1 MKCILT
7 NMFGQWKLISV
18 TIPDSDIQLSFIHV
32 ENRVCTEWR
41 KTCSRL
47 AAQSRRR
54 KESQLFKELTALLPL
69 DSSMDGQRDKASVIR
84 LTIAYMHLRG
94 LLNSSALPMM
104 TTSSPSLPGVS
115 AKSHERGLLDS
126 ALGGFVVL
134 LSLNGKV
141 IFTTK
146 NVTTHTGINQMD
158 LIGRSLFE
166 FMHPCDQV
174 EVKDILTRLIGNQG
188 QQDCEVFLRIK
199 SGVNQKLASWK
210 IIQCT
215 GKKISSSTSGSS
227 CLVLQCRALPMQEI
241 IEMDAT
247 LNISAFLSIHS
258 PDMKFTYCHSSY
270 TLFCLRVVKLI
281 GFRDTELI
289 GKSVYQYYHPSDC
302 QQIRKAHICLLS
314 KGQVSTGKYRLL
326 HREGGYVWA
335 ETDASVVCNSRTGTP
350 ESVVCI
356 NYILSGIE
364 QPDVAFLLKQT
375 EQLLKPFDSLCSE
388 HQTDTLSAAL
398 QDGRSPRTGTTAI
411 QHNISIASQNQRE
424 GNRREVHECSEMTHK
439 TEGCCDFTCDLCE
452 LDLDSLAPYIPM
464 HGEDFLLT
472 PIYDGTMDSPDLNV
486 YGLSLDSPQSK
497 LSPQL
502 QNLEGTVFVPVKSLT
517 HTQQIISHYFQTNR
531 FSDTSKLILTKQWND
546 SLEIVNRISKI
557 QYNSQPLS
565 TESETH
571 HWRKNMLKVSQHPN
585 RTHCNYDG
593 STTIPCGRVQ
603 NPLGSKFKSLQ
614 VSENPMYHGVASPQ
628 NRRHHTDGKIHPT
641 PLTLPVLSRWECE
654 VNAPLDPTSYLLQGN
669 ELTAVLDQV
678 ASRVPLW

>member
-1 MKCILT
+1 
-7 NMFGQWKLISV
+7 
-18 TIPDSDIQLSFIHV
+18 
-32 ENRVCTEWR
+32 
-41 KTCSRL
+41 
-47 AAQSRRR
+47 
-54 KESQLFKELTALLPL
+54 
-69 DSSMDGQRDKASVIR
+69 MDGQRDKASVIR

>member
-1 MKCILT
+1 MNSKHFKMVINHLGEEYHGKT
-7 NMFGQWKLISV
+7 RRKQI
-18 TIPDSDIQLSFIHV
+18 FI
-32 ENRVCTEWR
+32 EQKKRRVCTEWR

-104 TTSSPSLPGVS
+104 TKSSPSLPGVS

-188 QQDCEVFLRIK
+188 WQDCEVFLRIK

-215 GKKISSSTSGSS
+215 GKKKSSSTSGSS
-227 CLVLQCRALPMQEI
+227 CLVLQCRALPMEEI

-247 LNISAFLSIHS
+247 LNISAFLSVHS
-258 PDMKFTYCHSSY
+258 PDMKFTYCHS
-270 TLFCLRVVKLI
+270 RVVKLI

-289 GKSVYQYYHPSDC
+289 GQSVYQYYHPSDC
-302 QQIRKAHICLLS
+302 QQIHKAHICLLS
-314 KGQVSTGKYRLL
+314 KGQASTGKYRLL
-326 HREGGYVWA
+326 HRDGGYVWA

-364 QPDVAFLLKQT
+364 QPDVAFLLEQT
-375 EQLLKPFDSLCSE
+375 KQLLKPFDSLCSE
-388 HQTDTLSAAL
+388 HQTVPLSAAL
-398 QDGRSPRTGTTAI
+398 QDGHSPRTGTTAI
-411 QHNISIASQNQRE
+411 QHNNLEASQNQRG
-424 GNRREVHECSEMTHK
+424 GNRQEDHECSEMTHK
-439 TEGCCDFTCDLCE
+439 TEGCCHFMCDLCE

-472 PIYDGTMDSPDLNV
+472 PIYDGTMDSPELNV

-497 LSPQL
+497 LNPQF

-517 HTQQIISHYFQTNR
+517 HTQQSISHYFQTNR
-531 FSDTSKLILTKQWND
+531 FSDTSKLISTKQWND
-546 SLEIVNRISKI
+546 SQEIVNRISKI
-557 QYNSQPLS
+557 QYNYQPLS
-565 TESETH
+565 TESETR
-571 HWRKNMLKVSQHPN
+571 HWRKNMKVLQHPS
-585 RTHCNYDG
+585 RTHYNYDG

-603 NPLGSKFKSLQ
+603 NTLGSKFKSLQ
-614 VSENPMYHGVASPQ
+614 VSKNPMHHEVASPQ

-641 PLTLPVLSRWECE
+641 PFTLPVLSRWECE

>member
-1 MKCILT
+1 MNSKHLEMVINHMGEEYHGKT
-7 NMFGQWKLISV
+7 RRKQI
-18 TIPDSDIQLSFIHV
+18 FI
-32 ENRVCTEWR
+32 EQKKRRVCTEWR

-258 PDMKFTYCHSSY
+258 PDMKFTYCHS
-270 TLFCLRVVKLI
+270 
-281 GFRDTELI
+281 
-289 GKSVYQYYHPSDC
+289 
-302 QQIRKAHICLLS
+302 
-314 KGQVSTGKYRLL
+314 
-326 HREGGYVWA
+326 
-335 ETDASVVCNSRTGTP
+335 
-350 ESVVCI
+350 
-356 NYILSGIE
+356 SGIE